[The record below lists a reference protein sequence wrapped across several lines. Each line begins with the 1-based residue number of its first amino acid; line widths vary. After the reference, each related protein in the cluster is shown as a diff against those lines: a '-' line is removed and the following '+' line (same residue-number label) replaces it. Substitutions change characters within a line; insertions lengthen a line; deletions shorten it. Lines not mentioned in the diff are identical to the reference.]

1 MRQGASAARSGRRP
15 WLQAAINGAR
25 VRGEHAALP
34 LTPGEQA
41 KAAAACR
48 RAGADAVHAHV
59 RDDDGHETLAP
70 AAVAALVR
78 ALRTATLDLP
88 IGVST
93 GAWIVPDPALRL
105 ALVRDW
111 REQPDFASVNFD
123 EQGADELAVAL
134 LAQGVGVEA
143 GLASVVAGETFLASG
158 VVSRCLRV
166 LLEPQVAW
174 YRGYSTAR
182 APRRGSCWQRP
193 CAAGIRPAS
202 DSRTRCS
209 FPTAG
214 SPRTMRPW

>member
-1 MRQGASAARSGRRP
+1 M
-15 WLQAAINGAR
+15 
-25 VRGEHAALP
+25 
-34 LTPGEQA
+34 
-41 KAAAACR
+41 
-48 RAGADAVHAHV
+48 

-166 LLEPQVAW
+166 LLEPQEVALPDALATVAAIEQVLGGERTVVPRLLHGAGPTAW
-174 YRGYSTAR
+174 QLLAEAVRRGYQARIGLEDTLLLPDGRVAPDNAALVTAAR
-182 APRRGSCWQRP
+182 SLR
-193 CAAGIRPAS
+193 
-202 DSRTRCS
+202 
-209 FPTAG
+209 
-214 SPRTMRPW
+214 